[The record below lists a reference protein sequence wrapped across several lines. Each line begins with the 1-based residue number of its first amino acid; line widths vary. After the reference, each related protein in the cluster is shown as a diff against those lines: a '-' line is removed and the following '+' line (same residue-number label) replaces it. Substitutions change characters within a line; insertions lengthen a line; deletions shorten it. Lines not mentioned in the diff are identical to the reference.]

1 MWKLI
6 ATLSLVLI
14 TGTKAENSGN
24 LIGDD
29 LECAFLNCQYDFPS
43 IHMHKSFNESDPY
56 IYSGSTDP
64 YLNSAITTHNVNLD
78 TQKFEI
84 EQVNYG
90 YKYKAYA
97 NGVVEIA
104 VGFFKEDGELTY
116 DNFIDDQIHTY
127 QVTADGNTWINID
140 HTYTDTS
147 VLKDADV
154 IAMGIRGVSD
164 NSTTSC
170 PFCGSDD
177 ILFSDLYLSYD
188 YKEIPLDIIT
198 DTGISLALDNKYIK
212 LPELSY
218 DLPAEMP
225 STPEPEVTQP
235 TQTQAPAPTP
245 TPTPV
250 AAPTPV
256 STPTP
261 TPKPVAKTVAKP
273 TPKTT
278 SKPVAKTTTAKK
290 TTKKESKSASKTET
304 RKESRTNGV
313 AEVIE
318 TTSLVATAVGVNNLS
333 NPAEF
338 FSNTAVDFESYTGVD
353 LVEVI
358 QLEEAAFY
366 DEPDFYEQEIAL
378 NDNIQLNNIDFYK
391 GTNWYGSNTK
401 FY

>member
-1 MWKLI
+1 MKFLLLS
-6 ATLSLVLI
+6 LSLVLI
-14 TGTKAENSGN
+14 TGTKAQNSGN

-43 IHMHKSFNESDPY
+43 IHMHKSFIHDDPY

-164 NSTTSC
+164 RSTTSC
-170 PFCGSDD
+170 PSCGSDD
-177 ILFSDLYLSYD
+177 ILFSDLYLNYD
-188 YKEIPLDIIT
+188 YKEIPLDL
-198 DTGISLALDNKYIK
+198 ISPTSPVKTIEYEVPIK
-212 LPELSY
+212 IEPVIE
-218 DLPAEMP
+218 
-225 STPEPEVTQP
+225 PEPMQVEVAVAPPPVVVQQP
-235 TQTQAPAPTP
+235 QKPKQTQKTQSVKAQ
-245 TPTPV
+245 
-250 AAPTPV
+250 
-256 STPTP
+256 
-261 TPKPVAKTVAKP
+261 PKQT
-273 TPKTT
+273 
-278 SKPVAKTTTAKK
+278 KK
-290 TTKKESKSASKTET
+290 TQSVKKETKEVKKNVKTKQETKSTST
-304 RKESRTNGV
+304 RVSDALQK
-313 AEVIE
+313 
-318 TTSLVATAVGVNNLS
+318 TSLVSLS
-333 NPAEF
+333 
-338 FSNTAVDFESYTGVD
+338 SNTNNTSVFGSSIVGFNSYTGLE
-353 LVEVI
+353 LVETLNLV
-358 QLEEAAFY
+358 EPTFY
-366 DEPDFYEQEIAL
+366 DEPSFYDVEINLQDTIIMKDSVNLQE
-378 NDNIQLNNIDFYK
+378 
-391 GTNWYGSNTK
+391 GRWYGSNIK

>member
-29 LECAFLNCQYDFPS
+29 LECAFLNCQYDYPS
-43 IHMHKSFNESDPY
+43 IHMHKQFNESDPY

-64 YLNSAITTHNVNLD
+64 YLNTAITTHNINLD

-116 DNFIDDQIHTY
+116 GNFIDDQIHTY
-127 QVTADGNTWINID
+127 QVTADGNTWTNID
-140 HTYTDTS
+140 HTYTNTS

-164 NSTTSC
+164 RSTTSC

-177 ILFSDLYLSYD
+177 ILFSDLYLNYD
-188 YKEIPLDIIT
+188 YKEIPLDLIT
-198 DTGISLALDNKYIK
+198 DPVYDIAKVDIK
-212 LPELSY
+212 Y
-218 DLPAEMP
+218 DLDANGVPKIDEIKV
-225 STPEPEVTQP
+225 EVKVDEVKVDT
-235 TQTQAPAPTP
+235 PAPTVAQ
-245 TPTPV
+245 PV
-250 AAPTPV
+250 QQ
-256 STPTP
+256 
-261 TPKPVAKTVAKP
+261 
-273 TPKTT
+273 
-278 SKPVAKTTTAKK
+278 PVAKTTTTTVQKKTEKKKQTAKK
-290 TTKKESKSASKTET
+290 KTKENKKNESKQTTNTRNQRDIENFTTASMVSSMVDSGTGG
-304 RKESRTNGV
+304 SVNG
-313 AEVIE
+313 
-318 TTSLVATAVGVNNLS
+318 
-333 NPAEF
+333 F
-338 FSNTAVDFESYTGVD
+338 FSNNGMDLLSSGGID
-353 LVEVI
+353 LVDTI
-358 QLEEAAFY
+358 QLIEPTFY
-366 DEPDFYEQEIAL
+366 DEPDFYESEIL
-378 NDNIQLNNIDFYK
+378 LTDTLKFNNIDFYK
-391 GTNWYGSNTK
+391 ETSWYGSNTK